1 MAAITGTVLAVGTS
15 AYMIANAEKQKKDA
29 KRAINEFKRQDLVN
43 PYEDMAIS
51 TEKSEQQ
58 TDAALSSM
66 ATSVDALQRGGT
78 RAILGGMPRLQES
91 NILLQN
97 IISADL
103 DEKAKQR
110 DMLIAQGEARN
121 QAIQENREQLA
132 IQGLG
137 QQLQTA
143 RQDSATGITNLL
155 SGVLAGANAINYQE
169 SLKLPQQRELQ
180 FKTSEL
186 TPSAPTGLDGVP
198 LNQNQLTGELASPL
212 LPRNNQYYPDP
223 NSPFFYE
230 RQAANYNPN
239 SIFPQN
245 NY

>member
-1 MAAITGTVLAVGTS
+1 MAAITGTALAVGS
-15 AYMIANAEKQKKDA
+15 AAYMIANAEKQKKDS
-29 KRAINEFKRQDLVN
+29 KRAISEVKRQDLVN
-43 PYEDMAIS
+43 PFEDVAIS
-51 TEKSEQQ
+51 TEKSDQQ

-103 DEKAKQR
+103 DEKAKAR
-110 DMLIAQGEARN
+110 DMAIAQGEVRN

-155 SGVLAGANAINYQE
+155 SGVLAGSSAINSQNSLSNPQE
-169 SLKLPQQRELQ
+169 RELQ
-180 FKTSEL
+180 FKTSNYL
-186 TPSAPTGLDGVP
+186 KPSAPIGANGIA
-198 LNQNQLTGELASPL
+198 LNQPQGSLASPL
-212 LPRNNQYYPDP
+212 IPTNNQYYPNPD
-223 NSPFFYE
+223 SPFFYE